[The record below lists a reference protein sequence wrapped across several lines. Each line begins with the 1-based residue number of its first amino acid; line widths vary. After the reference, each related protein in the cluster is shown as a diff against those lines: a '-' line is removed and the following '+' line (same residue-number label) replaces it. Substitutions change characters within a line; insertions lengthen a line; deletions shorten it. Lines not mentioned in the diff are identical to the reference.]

1 MKQVQLTV
9 EDIRSRFQMKFK
21 GAEGNVYAAPGRINL
36 IGEHTDY
43 NGGYVFPGAVDKGMI
58 AEVRPNGEYCVR
70 AFAIDLYETVEF
82 DINDKEG
89 PMFSIFHG

>member
-1 MKQVQLTV
+1 
-9 EDIRSRFQMKFK
+9 
-21 GAEGNVYAAPGRINL
+21 
-36 IGEHTDY
+36 
-43 NGGYVFPGAVDKGMI
+43 MI